1 MLKIDQS
8 SLAQRM
14 YKLRMAEADIS
25 LNFECPNCGAAP
37 REVCEL
43 NTGTPR
49 FASHIERWDIA
60 KKYEQ
65 KAKSRSN
72 LTVAARKVRAKRS

>member
-1 MLKIDQS
+1 VLKIDQHQ
-8 SLAQRM
+8 LAKLL
-14 YKLRMAEADIS
+14 YKLRMAEVDIS

-65 KAKSRSN
+65 KIKSRSN
-72 LTVAARKVRAKRS
+72 LPVAARKVRAKRS